1 MTEKQ
6 EIDLF
11 EIFIYIFRIFK
22 KRKFYI
28 LTFFL
33 VGIVFGYLSS
43 YKVNKIYEQTS
54 ICEERVVGNEIIG
67 KIINEFNDK
76 LINENTHESFLPL
89 IENEV
94 KLFSITVDTLK
105 DQGLVLHFRGHDQ
118 EFITKAKTDLFKY
131 INKILSNKINN
142 EIQNKYELLH
152 LIERNLSKID
162 SLQKIALYNFGNK
175 SSNLIYFGSIFNHEN
190 IELCEKKFKV
200 EETISLIKKEG
211 VISEISCSNKLVV
224 GNRIIK
230 KVLFFSIISFLIG
243 VVILFLVEFF
253 IEVKRKSV

>member
-1 MTEKQ
+1 M
-6 EIDLF
+6 
-11 EIFIYIFRIFK
+11 
-22 KRKFYI
+22 
-28 LTFFL
+28 
-33 VGIVFGYLSS
+33 
-43 YKVNKIYEQTS
+43 
-54 ICEERVVGNEIIG
+54 
-67 KIINEFNDK
+67 
-76 LINENTHESFLPL
+76 
-89 IENEV
+89 
-94 KLFSITVDTLK
+94 
-105 DQGLVLHFRGHDQ
+105 
-118 EFITKAKTDLFKY
+118 
-131 INKILSNKINN
+131 
-142 EIQNKYELLH
+142 
-152 LIERNLSKID
+152 NLSKID

>member
-94 KLFSITVDTLK
+94 KFSKGKKVKITIPTTDIDEFNYYLK
-105 DQGLVLHFRGHDQ
+105 
-118 EFITKAKTDLFKY
+118 
-131 INKILSNKINN
+131 
-142 EIQNKYELLH
+142 
-152 LIERNLSKID
+152 
-162 SLQKIALYNFGNK
+162 QKIKFQNAEAN
-175 SSNLIYFGSIFNHEN
+175 N
-190 IELCEKKFKV
+190 IIDNV
-200 EETISLIKKEG
+200 Y
-211 VISEISCSNKLVV
+211 
-224 GNRIIK
+224 
-230 KVLFFSIISFLIG
+230 
-243 VVILFLVEFF
+243 
-253 IEVKRKSV
+253 